1 MRGDVAFLVL
11 LMLSVIGPFLSFFIG
26 RKKGAFQ
33 AEENNL
39 LTAKTL
45 DRRVRAVESK
55 NEDLQEEIETL
66 RKSAEE
72 YLYFLVRLP
81 EAVKQ
86 INSNLSFDG
95 LITALMRMTKDL
107 TGTKEIEIYMFN
119 RTLKRLQ
126 LVAAYGTDREKSVE
140 IMLDEGLIG
149 RAASLKTIISKGH
162 PGVNASE
169 KELAGIDTVAPIVF
183 GDSLLGAI
191 AVGTMK
197 NVTGSEQ
204 RFLAMLAD
212 LVAVALKNI
221 RTFEM
226 VSEEATKDALT
237 GLYNKKYFLEK
248 AMEMLHS
255 SASYDYPF
263 SIFIF
268 DIDHF
273 KNYNDTNGHVQGD
286 FILKEIGRLLEKN
299 TRSTNILARYGG
311 EEFILLLQDT
321 GKKAAMTCA
330 ENIRRLVEAH
340 DFPCREKQPLKCISI
355 SGGVA
360 TFPYDGGTVEE
371 IIKRADEALYA
382 AKASGRNCIMQYEPQ
397 LLS

>member
-1 MRGDVAFLVL
+1 MRGNVAFLLLLTLSAIGFVL
-11 LMLSVIGPFLSFFIG
+11 SFVIGK
-26 RKKGAFQ
+26 KKGAFQ

-39 LTAKTL
+39 HASQNL

-55 NEDLQEEIETL
+55 NEGLQNEIENL
-66 RKSAEE
+66 NRKAEK

-95 LITALMRMTKDL
+95 LITATIRLTKDL
-107 TGTKEIEIYMFN
+107 TGTAAIEVYMFN
-119 RTLKRLQ
+119 QESSCLY
-126 LVAAYGTDREKSVE
+126 LVAAYGTNREKRIE
-140 IMLDEGLIG
+140 IMPDEGLIG
-149 RAASLKTIISKGH
+149 RAALLRTIISRGH
-162 PGVNASE
+162 PGVKASE
-169 KELAGIDTVAPIVF
+169 MEEPWIDTVAPIVHE
-183 GDSLLGAI
+183 DSLLGAI
-191 AVGTMK
+191 AVGEMN
-197 NVTGSEQ
+197 NVTGSEK

-221 RTFEM
+221 KTLKQ
-226 VSEEATKDALT
+226 VSEEAIKDALT

-248 AMEMLHS
+248 AIETLHS

-286 FILKEIGRLLEKN
+286 FVLKEIGHLLGKN
-299 TRSTNILARYGG
+299 TRSTNLLARYGG
-311 EEFILLLQDT
+311 EEFILLLQNTQKD
-321 GKKAAMTCA
+321 AALKCA
-330 ENIRRLVEAH
+330 DNMRRLIETH
-340 DFPCREKQPLKCISI
+340 DFPHREKQPLGCVSI

-360 TFPYDGGTVEE
+360 TFPFDGDTVEE

-382 AKASGRNCIMQYEPQ
+382 AKASGRNCIMRYEPQ